1 MTLPLSQSDFDCIDV
16 PRNTFFERD
25 FLNSRSTE
33 SFVNMSKQKLHAP
46 CFNASF
52 PTSLTVEEGKNVIL
66 PCVVHN
72 VDFNNIV
79 MSWWKERALRE
90 IAVGDNIS
98 DRRFSIDK
106 SIQGGWSLRIENV
119 SLLDSGVYICQINS
133 KQLREKFI
141 YLSVTAKQPPRFHL
155 PTNDVLVKDE
165 AMHPGQVNRK
175 FVFSYS
181 PTG

>member
-1 MTLPLSQSDFDCIDV
+1 M
-16 PRNTFFERD
+16 
-25 FLNSRSTE
+25 SR
-33 SFVNMSKQKLHAP
+33 QKLFAP

-72 VDFNNIV
+72 VDFNNTV

-106 SIQGGWSLRIENV
+106 SIRGGWSLRITNV

-141 YLSVTAKQPPRFHL
+141 YLSVTGKNIHQLFIPNVTKVFH
-155 PTNDVLVKDE
+155 T
-165 AMHPGQVNRK
+165 
-175 FVFSYS
+175 F
-181 PTG
+181 